1 VFFFSFFAAKTFAT
15 ICEIK
20 NLKKWGEN
28 NKIKENVLATY
39 NWSKVAKVPLANG
52 RAIWRPPLS

>member
-1 VFFFSFFAAKTFAT
+1 
-15 ICEIK
+15 
-20 NLKKWGEN
+20 LKKWGEN